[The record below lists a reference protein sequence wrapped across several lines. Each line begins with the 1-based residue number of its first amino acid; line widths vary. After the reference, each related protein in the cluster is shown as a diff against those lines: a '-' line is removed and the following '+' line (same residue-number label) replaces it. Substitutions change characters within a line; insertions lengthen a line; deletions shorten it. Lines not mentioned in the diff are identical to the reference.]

1 VARFYFDVH
10 DGTNLWRDD
19 EGSEFASL
27 DAALQ
32 AAARSA
38 AELGMNQLAKSTPG
52 NLVITI
58 EVRNEQNQR
67 ICTVTASTKLD
78 WHIA

>member
-19 EGSEFASL
+19 EGSEFASTG
-27 DAALQ
+27 AAMQ

-38 AELGMNQLAKSTPG
+38 AEVSMNQLEKCGLG

-58 EVRNEQNQR
+58 EVRDEQYQSVG
-67 ICTVTASTKLD
+67 TVTASTKVD